1 MKSNKGI
8 AFPVILVILALLGV
22 GGGVGYTQIKKI
34 TEKRRVKFEEEQKI
48 VKEKEMKEAGERAE
62 KEKMEMEKKKAL
74 EEKELRERIFAKAQV
89 IDLKDVTKGKS
100 TGKAWLALY
109 EGKTYHRIKSI
120 GLPNLEGTSFYE
132 GWLVKDAKKGD
143 FFSTGKMEL
152 QENGDGVLEFVTEGD
167 KTFYRTV
174 VLTSEPNDGN
184 TKPDKHIQEGIF
196 SSKLKNSDFVVVLSD
211 IINKGMPV
219 PGENNVTEK
228 SITIMT
234 DSKQHNIEI
243 TASGFFPANLNI
255 KAGDTVVF
263 TNRDSV
269 KHWPASGV
277 HPSHLL
283 CAGFD
288 SLKGLGKGETYSF
301 TFKEAKECPMHDH
314 LNPTLKGKIIITK

>member
-1 MKSNKGI
+1 MKTNKGI

-34 TEKRRVKFEEEQKI
+34 AEKRRVKFEEEQKI

-62 KEKMEMEKKKAL
+62 KEKMEMEKKRAF

-89 IDLKDVTKGKS
+89 VDLKDMVRGKS

-109 EGKTYHRIKSI
+109 EGKTYHRIKSA
-120 GLPNLEGTSFYE
+120 GLSKLEGTSFYE
-132 GWLVKDAKKGD
+132 GWLIKDAKKDD

-152 QENGDGVLEFVTEGD
+152 QENGDGILEFVTEGD
-167 KTFYRTV
+167 KTFYRTA

-184 TKPDKHIQEGIF
+184 PKPDKHIQEGVF
-196 SSKLKNSDFVVVLSD
+196 SPKLKNSDFVVVLKEITEGKD
-211 IINKGMPV
+211 IGPSSASTK
-219 PGENNVTEK
+219 
-228 SITIMT
+228 
-234 DSKQHNIEI
+234 NIEI
-243 TASGFFPANLNI
+243 TSSGFSPATLDI
-255 KAGDTVVF
+255 KVGDTVIF

-269 KHWPASGV
+269 QHWPASEV

-288 SLKGLGKGETYSF
+288 SLKGLNKGETYNF

-314 LNPTLKGKIIITK
+314 LNPSLKGKIKVMQ

>member
-1 MKSNKGI
+1 MKINKGI

-34 TEKRRVKFEEEQKI
+34 AEKRRVKFEEEQKI

-74 EEKELRERIFAKAQV
+74 EEKELRERIFTKAQV
-89 IDLKDVTKGKS
+89 IDLKDVVRGKS

-109 EGKTYHRIKSI
+109 EGKTYHRVKST
-120 GLPNLEGTSFYE
+120 GLSKLEGSSFYE
-132 GWLVKDAKKGD
+132 GWLIKDAKKND

-152 QENGDGVLEFVTEGD
+152 QENGDGTLEFITEGD
-167 KTFYRTV
+167 KTMYRTV

-184 TKPDKHIQEGIF
+184 PKPDKHIQEGVF

-211 IINKGMPV
+211 IINKGMM
-219 PGENNVTEK
+219 EDKSMMEK
-228 SITIMT
+228 GDGMMSGA
-234 DSKQHNIEI
+234 KQHSVEI
-243 TASGFFPANLNI
+243 TASGFSPANLNI
-255 KAGDTVVF
+255 KAGDTIVF

-283 CAGFD
+283 CTGFD
-288 SLKGLGKGETYSF
+288 SLKGLNKGETYSF

-314 LNPTLKGKIIITK
+314 LNPSLRGKIIVTK